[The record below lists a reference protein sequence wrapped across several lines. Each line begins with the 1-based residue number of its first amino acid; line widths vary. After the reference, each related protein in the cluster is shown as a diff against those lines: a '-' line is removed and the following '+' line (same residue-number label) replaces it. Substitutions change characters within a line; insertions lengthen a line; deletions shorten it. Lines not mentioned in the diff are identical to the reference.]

1 MWSRPG
7 EAVDARPKV
16 RVTKEIRAAFRK
28 FDLDNSGDI
37 DYEELL
43 LALQELGFGDGDLDM
58 ESTRQIASSFD
69 DNNDGTMQID
79 EFAQLVKELE
89 AFKKSERVSSRAS
102 YVVEDEEDWS
112 MMENACGC
120 WPMTSIQKWK
130 ERRATVAPEAPTPPP
145 ECARTVTPMAPPM
158 YTSASDAS
166 IARDATAATAS
177 RVAWTSTKHAPKPGK
192 LTRSKTSPTRAR
204 RASAQGTML
213 PHPPSP
219 DPRGEH
225 LHSPRSSA
233 PASQPRPGLTRS
245 MTRSLGQGASNFQ
258 KQMASGAN
266 RFSRS
271 SGGLFRMST
280 ATDKTGAASA
290 SARQIGSME
299 ALSEVRDTV
308 RNALDKVGG
317 QSAESVSAKSVSPV
331 LIQMLEDVSREDLV
345 EHVSAFAESE
355 LAHSSSGAAGAGAG
369 AEPPPPKSFS
379 IDEFAAYFRRFEPW
393 AEQRK
398 LLSAAGISVGAT
410 DLELVGKSNTDRVLL
425 AACQHCSRL
434 RSMCVQNAKLHNST
448 ITSLATRF
456 RDQLNHL
463 DLTGCRGFDDLGIKA
478 LAAYCPELEMLKVAG
493 TPLTDDGLIAVL
505 KNCPKIRELEVDE
518 SAKISK
524 CLSHAHAD
532 CDVTRV
538 PIAAKA
544 PMVSR
549 PEPLAEASVTS
560 NKGRK
565 FSLMD
570 GLQSLGGGVVGVA
583 RVGNIVRRF
592 SRDLGDKADG
602 AAGGRRGSL
611 RRGSVQSHAPQSAF
625 ATAPSP
631 ASAPSEDAN
640 AVVPLT
646 PAAAAPALT
655 VVDVGAA

>member
-1 MWSRPG
+1 
-7 EAVDARPKV
+7 
-16 RVTKEIRAAFRK
+16 
-28 FDLDNSGDI
+28 
-37 DYEELL
+37 
-43 LALQELGFGDGDLDM
+43 
-58 ESTRQIASSFD
+58 
-69 DNNDGTMQID
+69 
-79 EFAQLVKELE
+79 
-89 AFKKSERVSSRAS
+89 
-102 YVVEDEEDWS
+102 
-112 MMENACGC
+112 
-120 WPMTSIQKWK
+120 
-130 ERRATVAPEAPTPPP
+130 
-145 ECARTVTPMAPPM
+145 
-158 YTSASDAS
+158 
-166 IARDATAATAS
+166 
-177 RVAWTSTKHAPKPGK
+177 
-192 LTRSKTSPTRAR
+192 
-204 RASAQGTML
+204 
-213 PHPPSP
+213 
-219 DPRGEH
+219 
-225 LHSPRSSA
+225 
-233 PASQPRPGLTRS
+233 
-245 MTRSLGQGASNFQ
+245 
-258 KQMASGAN
+258 
-266 RFSRS
+266 
-271 SGGLFRMST
+271 
-280 ATDKTGAASA
+280 
-290 SARQIGSME
+290 ME

-331 LIQMLEDVSREDLV
+331 LIQMLEDVSREDLVRATPRVALSTAHSHRRLARPIAPPGRHPLTHCTHPACTPSPQV